1 MRTSFRGRDE
11 GGALALALTAVF
23 VLSLLCVSAVPRVL
37 AKARLAEAAYESV
50 LAGNE
55 AANRRLRRAYDLY

>member
-1 MRTSFRGRDE
+1 
-11 GGALALALTAVF
+11 LALTAVF